1 MSDPE
6 LQGQIDLPIYDQP
19 RVMIRGIDQVSRDV
33 ERFDENMRQREGSLA
48 GYRQSRFEGG
58 HHWEVQDVNILTDDR
73 AYQSALEADM
83 RNRTP
88 DQVRQILAHMI
99 QTPEGRLRVLGA
111 PAGETRG
118 QTSQLA
124 AEHPD
129 PHLRRALAN
138 ELNTTVESLLP
149 EGAVEREPSEG
160 GVSRFV
166 TSLQR
171 RGLYHQARQLQQ
183 AQTGSSAEE

>member
-1 MSDPE
+1 
-6 LQGQIDLPIYDQP
+6 
-19 RVMIRGIDQVSRDV
+19 MIRGIDQVSRDV
-33 ERFDENMRQREGSLA
+33 ARFDENMRQREGGAA

-73 AYQSALEADM
+73 AYRSALEADM

-111 PAGETRG
+111 PAGEPRG

-129 PHLRRALAN
+129 PHLRRALTN

-183 AQTGSSAEE
+183 AQTGSSTEE